1 MATNLNERVEDP
13 SQAGVDRYVGLE
25 HLDPESLKIARWGKP
40 TDVEATKLRFH
51 PGDII
56 FGKRRF
62 YQRKLAVAD
71 FEGIC
76 SAHALVLRAKE
87 DLVHKDFLPFF
98 MLSDQFFDRAMM
110 ISVGGL
116 SPTINWSTLAKQEF
130 ALPPISEQR
139 RIAEILWAAEASV
152 RLNTDLSAAADKSY
166 AAVTES
172 KLEDDMKRESI
183 PLQRVKDV
191 AKVNAA
197 TLSERTSPDAEID
210 YVDIACVLGPKQLG
224 SPKRMAFGQSP
235 SRARRVVRSG
245 DILLATVRPYFRSF
259 VHIQEAPPGMVAST
273 GFAVVTPGPAVH
285 ARFLFHAFFTRRF
298 LRHCRGYM
306 TGTNY
311 PAITATDIAKYRLY
325 VPDMATQGAVVR
337 CLDALEETAKRA
349 ADAVR
354 ASSALRR
361 ELLQHALAP
370 REE

>member
-1 MATNLNERVEDP
+1 MATNLNERVDDP
-13 SQAGVDRYVGLE
+13 AKAGVDRYVGLE
-25 HLDPESLKIARWGKP
+25 HLDPESLKIRRWGKP
-40 TDVEATKLRFH
+40 TDVEATKLRFR

-62 YQRKLAVAD
+62 YQRKLVVAD

-76 SAHALVLRAKE
+76 SAHALVLRAK
-87 DLVHKDFLPFF
+87 KDVVTDGFLPFF
-98 MLSDQFFDRAMM
+98 MLGDEFYDRAMM

-130 ALPPISEQR
+130 AIPPIPEQR
-139 RIAEILWAAEASV
+139 RIAEILWVTETSV
-152 RLNTDLSAAADKSY
+152 RSNTDLSSAADRSY
-166 AAVTES
+166 TAVAES
-172 KLEDDMKRESI
+172 KLEEDMKRGSI
-183 PLQRVKDV
+183 PTKRVKDV
-191 AKVNAA
+191 AKVNVA
-197 TLSERTSPDAEID
+197 TLSEGTPPDTEID

-224 SPKRMAFGQSP
+224 TPKRMAFGQSP
-235 SRARRVVRSG
+235 STARRIVRSG

-259 VHIQEAPPGMVAST
+259 VHIQDAPPSMVAST
-273 GFAVVTPGPAVH
+273 GFAVVTPEPAVH

-325 VPDMATQGAVVR
+325 VPDIATQGTVVR
-337 CLDALEETAKRA
+337 DLDALEKTAKLA
-349 ADAVR
+349 DDAVR
-354 ASSALRR
+354 ASLAVRR
-361 ELLQHALAP
+361 EMLKHELSP